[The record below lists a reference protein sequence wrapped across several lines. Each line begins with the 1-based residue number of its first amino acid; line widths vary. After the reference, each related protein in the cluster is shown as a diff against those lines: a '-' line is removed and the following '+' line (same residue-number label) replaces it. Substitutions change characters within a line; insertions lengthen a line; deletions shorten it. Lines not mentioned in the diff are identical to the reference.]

1 MTFLSNLNG
10 SCTSKFRKLPVKNPN
25 PKVVLSCPLT
35 TYPIIVV
42 STYPII
48 GRAAVL
54 YPVVPV
60 GSHLGRGGGLGVVEG
75 SGRRQGWGFRLAEE
89 DGAEKYRVFRLSRP
103 PPP

>member
-25 PKVVLSCPLT
+25 PKVLLSCPLT

-60 GSHLGRGGGLGVVEG
+60 GSHLGRGGGLGWWRGQVG
-75 SGRRQGWGFRLAEE
+75 DRGGALGWQKKMGRKNTGCSA
-89 DGAEKYRVFRLSRP
+89 
-103 PPP
+103 